1 MRSCSLPS
9 QDEGG
14 RDSHYFAQL
23 GASSVP
29 GDGAAGP
36 SRTET
41 SRLPAGCTSMS
52 QSSKPCTSLLAA
64 IPSECSIR
72 MVNSSKLQCGQK
84 QLLQSFTWQA
94 NEPMATQTG
103 SMFFH
108 LFPQVCHEY
117 RAKAG
122 QVHCRG
128 SAARTWAKAAAGWPW
143 QPLQPWHRHWP
154 AQSHQHPL

>member
-1 MRSCSLPS
+1 MAETATTLHSWEQALCLGMVL
-9 QDEGG
+9 QDQAARRRAGCP
-14 RDSHYFAQL
+14 L
-23 GASSVP
+23 GAP
-29 GDGAAGP
+29 PCRRAA
-36 SRTET
+36 S
-41 SRLPAGCTSMS
+41 PAPLC
-52 QSSKPCTSLLAA
+52 LL
-64 IPSECSIR
+64 PSECSMR

-143 QPLQPWHRHWP
+143 QPVQPWHRHWP
-154 AQSHQHPL
+154 AVPPAPTEGQT